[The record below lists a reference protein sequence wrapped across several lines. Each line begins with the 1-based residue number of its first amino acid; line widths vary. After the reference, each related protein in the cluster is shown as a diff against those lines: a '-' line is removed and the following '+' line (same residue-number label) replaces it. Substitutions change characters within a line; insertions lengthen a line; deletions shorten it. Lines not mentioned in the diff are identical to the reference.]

1 MTYHLI
7 MTLMDDDENI
17 MKHKSLHFENIEKA
31 MEYFRL
37 GTSLYEMVI
46 GR

>member
-7 MTLMDDDENI
+7 MTLMDNEENI
-17 MKHKSLHFENIEKA
+17 IKHKSMTFENSEKA

>member
-1 MTYHLI
+1 MFHLVI
-7 MTLMDDDENI
+7 TLFNENDEI
-17 MKHKSLHFENIEKA
+17 VKHRDLHFETAEKA

>member
-1 MTYHLI
+1 MYHLI

-17 MKHKSLHFENIEKA
+17 IKHKSMNFESSEKA
-31 MEYFRL
+31 MEYFKL

-46 GR
+46 GM

>member
-1 MTYHLI
+1 MFHLVI
-7 MTLMDDDENI
+7 TLFNENDEI
-17 MKHKSLHFENIEKA
+17 VKHQDLPFENTDRA

-37 GTSLYEMVI
+37 NVSLYEMVI